1 MSDETELEEA
11 SEVTTNRNKVRKVT
25 AKDTWEHTR
34 EPKDGEPKKRNGALI
49 LYCEDYGVTG
59 TTSFR
64 YHLKSKHAI
73 LVEPKER
80 QVTTTSN
87 QKFAE
92 VCKKFGIS
100 EEELRREVLKSVLDK
115 RAMNEALITMI
126 STNNLAFRE
135 WPTLHAL
142 LKTAM

>member
-1 MSDETELEEA
+1 MSSLPDSSLMSDESETELEEA
-11 SEVTTNRNKVRKVT
+11 SEVTTTTRNRNKARKVT
-25 AKDTWEHTR
+25 ATDTWEHTR
-34 EPKDGEPKKRNGALI
+34 EPKDGEPKKRNGALV
-49 LYCEDYGVTG
+49 LYCKHCEDYGVTG

-92 VCKKFGIS
+92 KFGIS

-115 RAMNEALITMI
+115 RAINEALMI
-126 STNNLAFRE
+126 SQ
-135 WPTLHAL
+135 
-142 LKTAM
+142 